1 MESANVSAKKGLL
14 WYVTAGPVALAALM
28 FSVYVGPGFAS
39 GTLTVAYF
47 LTKGSIGVFTG
58 PVILGVLTFFWC
70 LLTFEFSR
78 VYRPAN
84 YREQSDMTYRNPV
97 LRWFLGLYAD
107 LITNLGLFLLI
118 AVMVNGAA
126 NLLQSVLRI
135 PILAGTILLEVCVLV
150 ITLRGIRLVIKV
162 SSVLT
167 VFIIAIIVYLA
178 VIGIVPVWDKISAFA
193 GGNIL
198 PAEFGFSPVMAWVII
213 LGFTVSWV
221 CGRPAVVPA
230 CLEGLRGR
238 ADVLAASAATAL
250 FMTLGNMVFTMVLS
264 AGMPEVTKEPIPVL
278 YMLENVLHASS
289 VSRVLYFIIALAAM
303 LSTGIGMIYGTEV
316 RFHNHFKKLIKVKN
330 DVLVRLIFNII
341 LITLCMIVSR
351 FGIISIINKGYV
363 LLTTLAAPLMF
374 YILFFAIPWRMLR
387 DKKNKTDPYAEGGLS
402 NGSAESPA
410 GGN

>member
-1 MESANVSAKKGLL
+1 MEQINVSAKKGPL
-14 WYVTAGPVALAALM
+14 WYITAGPIALAALM

-58 PVILGVLTFFWC
+58 PIILGVLTFLWC
-70 LLTFEFSR
+70 LVTFEFSR

-126 NLLQSVLRI
+126 NLLQSVLGI
-135 PILAGTILLEVCVLV
+135 PLLAGTILFAVCVLI
-150 ITLRGIRLVIKV
+150 ITMRGIKLVVKA

-167 VFIIAIIVYLA
+167 VFIIAVIVYLA
-178 VIGIVPVWDKISAFA
+178 VIGIVPVWDNISAFA
-193 GGNIL
+193 GGHIQ

-213 LGFTVSWV
+213 LGFTTSWV

-230 CLEGLRGR
+230 CLDGLRGR
-238 ADVLAASAATAL
+238 SDVVVASAVTAL
-250 FMTLGNMVFTMVLS
+250 FLTLGNLVFTMVLS
-264 AGMPEVTKEPIPVL
+264 AGMPQVTKEPIPVL
-278 YMLENVLHASS
+278 YMLENVLRVSS
-289 VSRVLYFIIALAAM
+289 VSRILYFIIALAAM

-316 RFHNHFKKLIKVKN
+316 RFHNSFKKLVRVKN
-330 DVLVRLIFNII
+330 DVLVRLIFNVI
-341 LITLCMIVSR
+341 LISLCMIVSR
-351 FGIISIINKGYV
+351 FGIIAIINKGYV
-363 LLTTLAAPLMF
+363 LLTTLAGPLMF
-374 YILFFAIPWRMLR
+374 YLLFFAIPWRMIR
-387 DKKNKTDPYAEGGLS
+387 DKKNKAGPYAEGDRQ
-402 NGSAESPA
+402 NGSAESPGA
-410 GGN
+410 GN